1 MEFEFNERFN
11 SYRMNKLVR
20 LYNNTKTTERST
32 KAGRKFRI
40 INLNTSLI

>member
-20 LYNNTKTTERST
+20 LYNTKTTERSIRYS
-32 KAGRKFRI
+32 RKFRI